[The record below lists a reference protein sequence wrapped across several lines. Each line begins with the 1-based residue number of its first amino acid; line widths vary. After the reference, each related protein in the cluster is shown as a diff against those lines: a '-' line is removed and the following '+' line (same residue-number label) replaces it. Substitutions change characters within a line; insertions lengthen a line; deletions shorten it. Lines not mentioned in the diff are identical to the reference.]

1 MPHGI
6 AAFTLAL
13 RPTLAILLAVAACL
27 PAIARG
33 DLSAPG
39 PFQPGY
45 RTVTV
50 TRPNNSTF
58 SAVLFYPAL
67 SAGQN
72 TPFDPS
78 SGPCPAVSFG
88 HGFFQPVSRYQS
100 TLEHLAT
107 HGFLVIASESEGS
120 LFPSHPGLAADMR
133 HGLTYL
139 EQQNANP
146 VSFLFGS
153 VNTAAFGMSGH
164 SMGGGCA
171 ILAADDDP
179 RVKALAPLAAAD
191 TNPSSKTAALSVPCP
206 SMYIDGSQDTI
217 VPPGPNGQV
226 MYANTPAPKRR
237 ALILGGFHCGFTDSQ
252 TFGCDTGSMPRSEQ
266 LSIVRR
272 LLTEFFSLHLRQD
285 QTLWNAVW
293 GPALDDDP
301 RLSTLAQPYAT
312 VGPDAPAITG
322 PAGQTVQTTLT
333 VTNTATVPA
342 AYALLAEGSAWPIA
356 FDPPVTPSIPPGQ
369 SAVIAL
375 AVSIPALDEPALAS
389 FLISA
394 RSQSDLATRAWTT
407 LAVNALCGADFDGS
421 GFVDIEDY
429 AAFIAAF
436 EDGDDTADFDG
447 SGFVDI
453 EDFTS
458 FVASFENGC

>member
-252 TFGCDTGSMPRSEQ
+252 TFGCDTGSMPR
-266 LSIVRR
+266 
-272 LLTEFFSLHLRQD
+272 
-285 QTLWNAVW
+285 
-293 GPALDDDP
+293 
-301 RLSTLAQPYAT
+301 
-312 VGPDAPAITG
+312 
-322 PAGQTVQTTLT
+322 
-333 VTNTATVPA
+333 
-342 AYALLAEGSAWPIA
+342 
-356 FDPPVTPSIPPGQ
+356 
-369 SAVIAL
+369 
-375 AVSIPALDEPALAS
+375 
-389 FLISA
+389 
-394 RSQSDLATRAWTT
+394 
-407 LAVNALCGADFDGS
+407 
-421 GFVDIEDY
+421 
-429 AAFIAAF
+429 
-436 EDGDDTADFDG
+436 
-447 SGFVDI
+447 
-453 EDFTS
+453 
-458 FVASFENGC
+458 